1 MGIAVEQAKEMLEN
15 SMLTFG
21 QFSVNAYGVA
31 VTIIFLFIAFIVW
44 KLHSNQDSDLD
55 LTDMIT
61 TYDPYTKRNRAS
73 TTKTLQL
80 VGGIV
85 ASFAI
90 VKLTLQA
97 ALTWDLF
104 AIYLAYVASVEG
116 FSRFLR
122 AKYGVSDSS
131 SGKNKGDDDA
141 PKGNAKAD

>member
-1 MGIAVEQAKEMLEN
+1 MGIAVEQAQLMLEE
-15 SMLTFG
+15 SMITFG
-21 QFSVNAYGVA
+21 DFTINAYGIA
-31 VTIIFLFIAFIVW
+31 VSLIFLVIVFVVW
-44 KLHSNQDSDLD
+44 RMHKDDDLN
-55 LTDMIT
+55 LSDMIT
-61 TYDPYTKRNRAS
+61 TYDPYTNRERAS

-90 VKLTLQA
+90 IKLTLQA

-122 AKYGVSDSS
+122 AKYGVD
-131 SGKNKGDDDA
+131 KKDDDQS
-141 PKGNAKAD
+141 KK

>member
-1 MGIAVEQAKEMLEN
+1 MGIQVEQAKEMLEN
-15 SMLTFG
+15 SMLTMG
-21 QFSVNAYGVA
+21 QFQINAYGVA
-31 VTIIFLFIAFIVW
+31 VTVIFLIIALIVW
-44 KLHSNQDSDLD
+44 GLHRNQDSDLD

-122 AKYGVSDSS
+122 AKYGVNDTPSAKKSD
-131 SGKNKGDDDA
+131 DEDL
-141 PKGNAKAD
+141 PKPPKK